1 MGLLAGSAHLL
12 ASAMVDLAAAK
23 TVVKDLVH
31 WENPVGSASTLGFV
45 LACLVSICYYS
56 FISYISLT
64 LLVIVLCIKIY
75 SFAMVFLKK
84 ADPSSDPLI
93 AITNIEVN
101 IPPEKVA
108 EITGILVDVANPSIM
123 ELRRLFLLENWFDSL
138 KFVLCLG

>member
-1 MGLLAGSAHLL
+1 
-12 ASAMVDLAAAK
+12 MVDLAAAK

-56 FISYISLT
+56 FISVIAYISLT

-84 ADPSSDPLI
+84 VQLSHFHSSKRARGMRRCVMSQRGDRFA
-93 AITNIEVN
+93 AILR
-101 IPPEKVA
+101 EK
-108 EITGILVDVANPSIM
+108 
-123 ELRRLFLLENWFDSL
+123 
-138 KFVLCLG
+138 